1 MQFINLSLLAI
12 AVVGTVAQVS
22 FAYTPGSMIQVG
34 VQTEF
39 SWDNAEGPVSFTLK
53 FGNLTTISTLASK
66 GFHHGDV
73 ENMLI
78 VLQVILLIRAVLSSG
93 LPL

>member
-1 MQFINLSLLAI
+1 VIGI
-12 AVVGTVAQVS
+12 VAQVS
-22 FAYTPGSMIQVG
+22 FTTTPIFMVQVG

-39 SWDNAEGPVSFTLK
+39 SWDNAEGPVSLTLK
-53 FGNLTTISTLASK
+53 FTNLTTITTLASK
-66 GFHHGDV
+66 VFHHGDV

-78 VLQVILLIRAVLSSG
+78 VLQVVLHIRAVLSSG